1 MSMSSPIT
9 STPYDNSD
17 TFKNECQTITNNIRK
32 CILSDVKEHTFP
44 FIETRQQF
52 MLLNV
57 HCENE
62 VRKIQ
67 TEVNRV
73 GMTLQYKIVYNTQQP
88 YYIINDKSRRQI
100 IISQHT
106 FL

>member
-1 MSMSSPIT
+1 MSSPIT
-9 STPYDNSD
+9 YTPYKNSN
-17 TFKNECQTITNNIRK
+17 TFKNECQTITDNIRK
-32 CILSDVKEHTFP
+32 CIFSDVKEHTFS
-44 FIETRQQF
+44 FIENRQQF

-57 HCENE
+57 HCEDE

-67 TEVNRV
+67 SEVNRH
-73 GMTLQYKIVYNTQQP
+73 GMALKYKIVYNTQQP
-88 YYIINDKSRRQI
+88 YYIINDKSQRQI